1 MSIQK
6 GSEAESLQDAVMP
19 EWQMHLEQ
27 VRQKPENLS
36 ADLLWHVLSEFQKCS
51 FYTVKGI
58 LFSYSIRGNE
68 MFADRKEKSI
78 TRATVVLAARR
89 VLEKQAQGMVISGPK
104 KIGTFGASY
113 LYPIFLKIGLIVE
126 EKECDSPEIKERN

>member
-1 MSIQK
+1 MSTEK
-6 GSEAESLQDAVMP
+6 DSENETMVQSEVFS
-19 EWQMHLEQ
+19 EWQRHLEQ
-27 VRQKPENLS
+27 IRQQPENLS
-36 ADLLWHVLSEFQKCS
+36 ADLLWQVVSALQKCS

-89 VLEKQAQGMVISGPK
+89 VLEKQAQGTVISGPK

-113 LYPIFLKIGLIVE
+113 LYPIFLKIGLIAE
-126 EKECDSPEIKERN
+126 EKMVCNQK